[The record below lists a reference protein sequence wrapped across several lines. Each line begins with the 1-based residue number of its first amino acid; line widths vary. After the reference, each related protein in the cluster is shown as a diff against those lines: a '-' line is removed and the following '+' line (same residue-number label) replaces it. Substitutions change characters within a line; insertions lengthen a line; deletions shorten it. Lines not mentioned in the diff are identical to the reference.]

1 MKKIV
6 SIMIIVIIV
15 FSLGIYALI
24 DHIFPKAES
33 IKQIEIGMLDS
44 VKIYDDLNKEII
56 IEDIDL
62 QKIIP
67 YINDAKATRR
77 MSVNDYPS
85 VRPYYVV
92 EIQTIDRILRYIIY
106 EENGTAYV
114 EIPYEGVYEM
124 KREVI
129 DILSSEE

>member
-1 MKKIV
+1 
-6 SIMIIVIIV
+6 
-15 FSLGIYALI
+15 
-24 DHIFPKAES
+24 
-33 IKQIEIGMLDS
+33 
-44 VKIYDDLNKEII
+44 
-56 IEDIDL
+56 
-62 QKIIP
+62 
-67 YINDAKATRR
+67 

>member
-15 FSLGIYALI
+15 FSWGIYVLV
-24 DHIFPKAES
+24 DSIFPKAGS
-33 IKQIEIGMLDS
+33 IKQIEIGLLDS

-67 YINDAKATRR
+67 YINDAKATRC
-77 MSVNDYPS
+77 
-85 VRPYYVV
+85 
-92 EIQTIDRILRYIIY
+92 TKC
-106 EENGTAYV
+106 
-114 EIPYEGVYEM
+114 GVGFGE
-124 KREVI
+124 
-129 DILSSEE
+129 DF

>member
-1 MKKIV
+1 MKKMA

-15 FSLGIYALI
+15 FSWGIYVLV
-24 DHIFPKAES
+24 DSIFPKAGS